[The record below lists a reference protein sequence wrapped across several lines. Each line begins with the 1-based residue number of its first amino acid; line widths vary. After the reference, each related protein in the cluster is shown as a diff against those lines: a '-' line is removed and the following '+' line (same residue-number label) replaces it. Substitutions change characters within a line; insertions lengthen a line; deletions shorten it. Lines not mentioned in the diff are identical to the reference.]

1 MQLWTFPLSR
11 RERSLVA
18 VAVTFGLI
26 ATIGLL
32 AEKSVQ
38 PPIRHYLL
46 LLCNGPGLL
55 LALIPFALLSG
66 FTTAHGG
73 DALLPAIAVLLV
85 GNPVGFGFL
94 TYVLLSRRHRAKD
107 RETYQSDKIGDL

>member
-11 RERSLVA
+11 RERSAVA
-18 VAVTFGLI
+18 VAVACGLI
-26 ATIGLL
+26 ATVGLL

-55 LALIPFALLSG
+55 LAVIPFALLGG

-73 DALLPAIAVLLV
+73 DALLPAFAVLLV
-85 GNPVGFGFL
+85 GNPTGFGFL
-94 TYVLLSRRHRAKD
+94 TYVLISLRHRAKD
-107 RETYQSDKIGDL
+107 REIDKSDKMDL